1 MITLRS
7 AQQRGHFAIDWL
19 DSWHTFSF
27 GEYHDPAHMG
37 CGPLRVINDDTVAPQ
52 GGFAT
57 HGHRDMEIISY
68 VLDGELEHR
77 DSLGTGS
84 IIRPREIQRM
94 RAGSGIRH
102 SEYNPSPDHAVHFL
116 QIWIVP
122 HTNGLQPGYAQQ
134 AIPALDDQWILL
146 AGPEGSGAL
155 VDIAADARLFSA
167 RLRAGSRLA
176 RSLEQPLAWLHVAR
190 GTVQLAG
197 HTLAAGDGVRIE
209 NEQQLDI
216 VADADAELLLFSLP
230 RQVGGS

>member
-7 AQQRGHFAIDWL
+7 AQQRGHFASDWL

-68 VLDGELEHR
+68 VLEGALQHR

-84 IIRPREIQRM
+84 IIRPGEIQRM

-102 SEYNPSPDHAVHFL
+102 SEYNPSPDSAVHFL

-122 HTNGLQPGYAQQ
+122 HTAGLEPGYAQQ
-134 AIPALDDQWILL
+134 AIPALDDQWVLL
-146 AGPEGSGAL
+146 AGPQGTAAL
-155 VDIAADARLFSA
+155 VDIAAEALLFCA
-167 RLRAGSRLA
+167 RLRAGSRL
-176 RSLEQPLAWLHVAR
+176 SLPLQQPLAWLHLAR
-190 GTVQLAG
+190 GRVQLAG
-197 HTLAAGDGVRIE
+197 LTLLAGDGVRIE
-209 NEQQLDI
+209 QEQQLE
-216 VADADAELLLFSLP
+216 VMADSDAELLLFSLP
-230 RQVGGS
+230 GEASVA